1 MGTPMTTVAIHA
13 ASKGTLP
20 MAEPTQ
26 DLIVSELRRR
36 VRASVA
42 ELTQV
47 LGLQFASVLP
57 QEIQRMKASGLVV
70 YEEPLGPSS
79 VISLPR

>member
-1 MGTPMTTVAIHA
+1 M
-13 ASKGTLP
+13 S
-20 MAEPTQ
+20 EPTQ

-36 VRASVA
+36 VRVSMA

-47 LGLQFASVLP
+47 LGLQFASILP
-57 QEIQRMKASGLVV
+57 QEIERMKASGLVV

-79 VISLPR
+79 VLSLPR

>member
-1 MGTPMTTVAIHA
+1 MN
-13 ASKGTLP
+13 
-20 MAEPTQ
+20 EPTQ

-36 VRASVA
+36 IKVSMA

-47 LGLQFASVLP
+47 LGLQFASILP

-70 YEEPLGPSS
+70 YEEPLGSYS
-79 VISLPR
+79 ILSLPQ

>member
-1 MGTPMTTVAIHA
+1 MN
-13 ASKGTLP
+13 
-20 MAEPTQ
+20 EPTQ

-36 VRASVA
+36 VSVSIA

-47 LGLQFASVLP
+47 LGLQFASILP

-70 YEEPLGPSS
+70 YDEPLGPDS
-79 VISLPR
+79 VLRLP